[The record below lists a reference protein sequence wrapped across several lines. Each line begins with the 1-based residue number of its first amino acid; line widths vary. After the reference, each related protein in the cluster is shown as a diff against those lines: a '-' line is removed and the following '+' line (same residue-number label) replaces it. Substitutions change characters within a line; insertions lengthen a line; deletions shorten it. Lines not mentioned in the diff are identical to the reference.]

1 MIPGAFELIREGKTP
16 LINDIIQAGK
26 TEGMKTMDDGIMS
39 TLQSGKVR
47 AEEAYSVASDK
58 KRFEAMLKPAE

>member
-39 TLQSGKVR
+39 ALQC
-47 AEEAYSVASDK
+47 
-58 KRFEAMLKPAE
+58 